1 MPHIPEQ
8 FQSLLL
14 ERIETVI
21 ERVTFDDSG
30 IMGRGGNGGLL
41 SRDTIRAVDDL
52 RIIINDVKRQ
62 PPAKSED

>member
-8 FQSLLL
+8 LHDTLL

-21 ERVTFDDSG
+21 DRVTFDDSG

-52 RIIINDVKRQ
+52 RLIINDIKRL
-62 PPAKSED
+62 PAATTED